1 MFTLNK
7 LTMKT
12 LLLILFPFL
21 SFGQYVTTWPELQ
34 AMKQANQLIVGQ
46 VYLMTD
52 LGKLEI
58 MAKSTNSFHE
68 VPYRRSRYALDYDEE
83 LFDFDN
89 KIITGIDNVAGV
101 ARCTN
106 SVWYLLNDAGHRP
119 YKLSHCSNN
128 LMVHY
133 GKTYDKVVSAS
144 TVLDETYSGSQLNIT
159 CGASVGL
166 SYITIFM
173 HKNVNGVKSQMT
185 LQESSIV
192 GSNLFI
198 FVKLIKFIQL

>member
-1 MFTLNK
+1 
-7 LTMKT
+7 MKT

-34 AMKQANQLIVGQ
+34 ATKQANQLTPGQ

-89 KIITGIDNVAGV
+89 KIIMGIDNVAGV
-101 ARCTN
+101 ARCSN
-106 SVWYLLNDAGHRP
+106 SVWSLLNDAGHKP

-173 HKNVNGVKSQMT
+173 HKNINGVKSQMT
-185 LQESSIV
+185 LQESSII

>member
-1 MFTLNK
+1 
-7 LTMKT
+7 MKT
-12 LLLILFPFL
+12 LILILFPFL
-21 SFGQYVTTWPELQ
+21 SFGQYITTWPELQ
-34 AMKQANQLIVGQ
+34 VMKQASQLTPGQ

-58 MAKSTNSFHE
+58 MAKSSNAFYE
-68 VPYRRSRYALDYDEE
+68 IPYRRSRYALDYDEE
-83 LFDFDN
+83 LFDFDT
-89 KIITGIDNVAGV
+89 KVITGIDNLAGV
-101 ARCTN
+101 ARCSN
-106 SVWYLLNDAGHRP
+106 SVWSLLNDLGHKP

-128 LMVHY
+128 LMIHY

-144 TVLDETYSGSQLNIT
+144 TVLDETYSGSQLNIS

-166 SYITIFM
+166 SYITIYL

-185 LQESSIV
+185 LQEASIN

-198 FVKLIKFIQL
+198 FVKMLKFIQL

>member
-1 MFTLNK
+1 
-7 LTMKT
+7 MKT
-12 LLLILFPFL
+12 LLLILFPFI
-21 SFGQYVTTWPELQ
+21 SFGQYVTTWNDLQ
-34 AMKQANQLIVGQ
+34 TMKQASQLTAGQ

-83 LFDFDN
+83 LFDFDT
-89 KIITGIDNVAGV
+89 KVITGIDNLAGV
-101 ARCTN
+101 ARCSN
-106 SVWYLLNDAGHRP
+106 SVWSLLNDLGHKP

-144 TVLDETYSGSQLNIT
+144 TVLDETYSASQLNVS

-166 SYITIFM
+166 SYITIYL

-185 LQESSIV
+185 LQESSIN

-198 FVKLIKFIQL
+198 FVKMLKFIQL

>member
-1 MFTLNK
+1 
-7 LTMKT
+7 MKT

-21 SFGQYVTTWPELQ
+21 SFGQYITTWPELQ
-34 AMKQANQLIVGQ
+34 VMKQENQLTPGQ

-83 LFDFDN
+83 LFDFDT
-89 KIITGIDNVAGV
+89 KIITGIDNLAGV
-101 ARCTN
+101 ARCSN
-106 SVWYLLNDAGHRP
+106 SVWSLLNDLGHKP

-144 TVLDETYSGSQLNIT
+144 TVLDETYSASQFNVS

-166 SYITIFM
+166 SYITIYL
-173 HKNVNGVKSQMT
+173 HKNINGVKSQMT
-185 LQESSIV
+185 LQEASIN

-198 FVKLIKFIQL
+198 FVKMLKFIQL

>member
-1 MFTLNK
+1 
-7 LTMKT
+7 MKT

-21 SFGQYVTTWPELQ
+21 SFGQYVTTWSDLQ
-34 AMKQANQLIVGQ
+34 AMKQANQLTPGQ

-83 LFDFDN
+83 LFDFDT
-89 KIITGIDNVAGV
+89 KIITGIDNLAGV
-101 ARCTN
+101 ARCSN
-106 SVWYLLNDAGHRP
+106 SVWSLLNDLGHKP

-144 TVLDETYSGSQLNIT
+144 TVLDETYSASQLNVT

-166 SYITIFM
+166 SYITIYL
-173 HKNVNGVKSQMT
+173 HKNVGGVKSQMT
-185 LQESSIV
+185 LQESSIN

-198 FVKLIKFIQL
+198 FVKMLKFIQL

>member
-1 MFTLNK
+1 
-7 LTMKT
+7 
-12 LLLILFPFL
+12 
-21 SFGQYVTTWPELQ
+21 
-34 AMKQANQLIVGQ
+34 MKQANQLTAGQ

-58 MAKSTNSFHE
+58 MAKSTNAFYE
-68 VPYRRSRYALDYDEE
+68 IPYRRSRFALDYDEE
-83 LFDFDN
+83 LFDFDT
-89 KIITGIDNVAGV
+89 KIITGIDNLAGV
-101 ARCTN
+101 ARCSN
-106 SVWYLLNDAGHRP
+106 SVWSLLNDLGHKP

-144 TVLDETYSGSQLNIT
+144 TVLDETYSASQLNVS

-166 SYITIFM
+166 SYITIYL
-173 HKNVNGVKSQMT
+173 HKNVGGVKSQMT
-185 LQESSIV
+185 LQESSIN

-198 FVKLIKFIQL
+198 FVKMLKFIQL

>member
-1 MFTLNK
+1 
-7 LTMKT
+7 
-12 LLLILFPFL
+12 
-21 SFGQYVTTWPELQ
+21 
-34 AMKQANQLIVGQ
+34 
-46 VYLMTD
+46 
-52 LGKLEI
+52 
-58 MAKSTNSFHE
+58 
-68 VPYRRSRYALDYDEE
+68 
-83 LFDFDN
+83 
-89 KIITGIDNVAGV
+89 
-101 ARCTN
+101 
-106 SVWYLLNDAGHRP
+106 
-119 YKLSHCSNN
+119 
-128 LMVHY
+128 MVHY

>member
-1 MFTLNK
+1 
-7 LTMKT
+7 MKT

-34 AMKQANQLIVGQ
+34 ATKQANQLTPGQ

-58 MAKSTNSFHE
+58 MARSTNSFHE

-101 ARCTN
+101 ARCSN
-106 SVWYLLNDAGHRP
+106 SVWSLLNDAGHKP

>member
-1 MFTLNK
+1 
-7 LTMKT
+7 
-12 LLLILFPFL
+12 
-21 SFGQYVTTWPELQ
+21 
-34 AMKQANQLIVGQ
+34 MKQASQLTAGQ

-58 MAKSTNSFHE
+58 MAKSTNAFYE
-68 VPYRRSRYALDYDEE
+68 IPYRRSRFALDYDEE
-83 LFDFDN
+83 LFDFDT
-89 KIITGIDNVAGV
+89 KIITGIDNIAGV
-101 ARCTN
+101 ARCSN
-106 SVWYLLNDAGHRP
+106 SVWSLLNDLGHKP

-144 TVLDETYSGSQLNIT
+144 TVLDETYSASQLNVT

-166 SYITIFM
+166 SYITIYL

-185 LQESSIV
+185 LQESSIN

-198 FVKLIKFIQL
+198 FVKMLKFIQL

>member
-1 MFTLNK
+1 
-7 LTMKT
+7 MKT
-12 LLLILFPFL
+12 LILILFPFL
-21 SFGQYVTTWPELQ
+21 SFGQYITTWPELQ
-34 AMKQANQLIVGQ
+34 AMKQANQLTPGQ

-101 ARCTN
+101 ARCSN
-106 SVWYLLNDAGHRP
+106 SVWSLLNDAGHKP

-159 CGASVGL
+159 LGASVGL

>member
-1 MFTLNK
+1 
-7 LTMKT
+7 MKT

-21 SFGQYVTTWPELQ
+21 SFGQYVTTWLDLQ
-34 AMKQANQLIVGQ
+34 TMKQANQLTPGQ

-68 VPYRRSRYALDYDEE
+68 IPYRRSRYALDYDEE
-83 LFDFDN
+83 LFDFDT
-89 KIITGIDNVAGV
+89 KIITGIDNLAGV
-101 ARCTN
+101 ARCSN
-106 SVWYLLNDAGHRP
+106 SVWSLLNDLGHKP

-144 TVLDETYSGSQLNIT
+144 TVLDETYSASQLNVS

-166 SYITIFM
+166 SYITIYL
-173 HKNVNGVKSQMT
+173 HKNVGGVKSQMT
-185 LQESSIV
+185 LQESSIN

-198 FVKLIKFIQL
+198 FVKMLKFIQL

>member
-1 MFTLNK
+1 
-7 LTMKT
+7 MKT
-12 LLLILFPFL
+12 LLLLLFPFL
-21 SFGQYVTTWPELQ
+21 SFGQYVTTWSDLQ
-34 AMKQANQLIVGQ
+34 TMKQANQLTPGQ

-58 MAKSTNSFHE
+58 MAKSTNSFYE
-68 VPYRRSRYALDYDEE
+68 IPYRRSRFALDYDEE
-83 LFDFDN
+83 LFDFDL
-89 KIITGIDNVAGV
+89 KIITGIDNLAGV
-101 ARCTN
+101 ARCSN
-106 SVWYLLNDAGHRP
+106 SVWSLLNDLGHKP

-144 TVLDETYSGSQLNIT
+144 TVLDETYSASQLNIT

-166 SYITIFM
+166 SYITIYL

-185 LQESSIV
+185 LQESSIN

-198 FVKLIKFIQL
+198 FVKMLKFIQL

>member
-1 MFTLNK
+1 
-7 LTMKT
+7 MKT
-12 LLLILFPFL
+12 LILILFPFL
-21 SFGQYVTTWPELQ
+21 SFGQYITTWPELQ
-34 AMKQANQLIVGQ
+34 ATKQANQLTVGQ

-101 ARCTN
+101 ARCSN
-106 SVWYLLNDAGHRP
+106 SVWSLLNDAGHRP

-185 LQESSIV
+185 LQESSII

>member
-1 MFTLNK
+1 
-7 LTMKT
+7 MKT
-12 LLLILFPFL
+12 LLLLLFPFI
-21 SFGQYVTTWPELQ
+21 SFGQYVTTWSDLQ
-34 AMKQANQLIVGQ
+34 AMKQANQLTAGQ

-58 MAKSTNSFHE
+58 MAKSTNAFYE
-68 VPYRRSRYALDYDEE
+68 IPYRRSRYALDYDEE
-83 LFDFDN
+83 LFDFDT
-89 KIITGIDNVAGV
+89 KIITGIDNLAGV
-101 ARCTN
+101 ARCSN
-106 SVWYLLNDAGHRP
+106 SVWSLLNDLGHKP

-144 TVLDETYSGSQLNIT
+144 TVLDETYSASQLNIS

-166 SYITIFM
+166 SYITIYL
-173 HKNVNGVKSQMT
+173 HKNIGGVKSQMT
-185 LQESSIV
+185 LQESSIN

-198 FVKLIKFIQL
+198 FVKMLKFIQL

>member
-1 MFTLNK
+1 
-7 LTMKT
+7 MKT

-21 SFGQYVTTWPELQ
+21 SFGQYITTWPELQ
-34 AMKQANQLIVGQ
+34 AMKQASQLTPGQ

-58 MAKSTNSFHE
+58 LAKSTNSFHE

-83 LFDFDN
+83 LFDFDT
-89 KIITGIDNVAGV
+89 KVITGIDNLAGV
-101 ARCTN
+101 ARCSN
-106 SVWYLLNDAGHRP
+106 SVWSLLNDLGHKP

-144 TVLDETYSGSQLNIT
+144 TVLDETYSGSQLNIS

-166 SYITIFM
+166 SYITIYL

-185 LQESSIV
+185 LQESSIN

-198 FVKLIKFIQL
+198 FVKMLKFIQL

>member
-1 MFTLNK
+1 
-7 LTMKT
+7 MKT

-34 AMKQANQLIVGQ
+34 AMKQANQLTPGQ

-101 ARCTN
+101 ARCSN
-106 SVWYLLNDAGHRP
+106 SVWSLLNDAGHKP

-173 HKNVNGVKSQMT
+173 HKNINGVKSQMT
-185 LQESSIV
+185 LQESSII

>member
-7 LTMKT
+7 LNMKT

-21 SFGQYVTTWPELQ
+21 SFGQYVTTWSDLQ
-34 AMKQANQLIVGQ
+34 TMKQASQLTPGQ

-68 VPYRRSRYALDYDEE
+68 IPYRRSRFALDYDEE
-83 LFDFDN
+83 LFDFDT
-89 KIITGIDNVAGV
+89 KIITGIDNLAGV
-101 ARCTN
+101 ARCSN
-106 SVWYLLNDAGHRP
+106 SVWSLLNDLGHKP

-128 LMVHY
+128 LMIHY

-166 SYITIFM
+166 SYITIYL

-185 LQESSIV
+185 LQESSIN

-198 FVKLIKFIQL
+198 FVKMLKFIQL

>member
-1 MFTLNK
+1 
-7 LTMKT
+7 MKT

-21 SFGQYVTTWPELQ
+21 SFGQYITTWPELQ
-34 AMKQANQLIVGQ
+34 VMKQTSQLTAGQ

-58 MAKSTNSFHE
+58 MAKSTNAFYE
-68 VPYRRSRYALDYDEE
+68 IPYRRSRYALDYDEE
-83 LFDFDN
+83 LFDFDT
-89 KIITGIDNVAGV
+89 KVITGIDNLAGV
-101 ARCTN
+101 ARCSN
-106 SVWYLLNDAGHRP
+106 SVWSLLNDLGHKP

-133 GKTYDKVVSAS
+133 GKTYDKVLSAS
-144 TVLDETYSGSQLNIT
+144 TVRDEAYSGSQLNIS

-166 SYITIFM
+166 SYITIYL

-185 LQESSIV
+185 LQESSIN

-198 FVKLIKFIQL
+198 FVKMLKFIQL

>member
-1 MFTLNK
+1 
-7 LTMKT
+7 MKT

-21 SFGQYVTTWPELQ
+21 SFGQYVTTWSDLQ
-34 AMKQANQLIVGQ
+34 AMKQASQLTAGQ

-68 VPYRRSRYALDYDEE
+68 IPYRRSRYALDYDEE
-83 LFDFDN
+83 LFDFDT
-89 KIITGIDNVAGV
+89 KIITGIDNLAGV
-101 ARCTN
+101 ARCSN
-106 SVWYLLNDAGHRP
+106 SVWSLLNDLGHKP

-144 TVLDETYSGSQLNIT
+144 TVLDETYSASQLNVS

-166 SYITIFM
+166 SYITIYL
-173 HKNVNGVKSQMT
+173 HKNIGGVKSQMT
-185 LQESSIV
+185 LQESSIN

-198 FVKLIKFIQL
+198 FVKMLKFIQL

>member
-1 MFTLNK
+1 
-7 LTMKT
+7 MKT
-12 LLLILFPFL
+12 LILILFPFL
-21 SFGQYVTTWPELQ
+21 SFGQYVTTWSDLQ
-34 AMKQANQLIVGQ
+34 TMKQANQLTPGQ

-58 MAKSTNSFHE
+58 MAKSNNAFYE
-68 VPYRRSRYALDYDEE
+68 IPYRRSRFALDYDEE
-83 LFDFDN
+83 LFDFDT
-89 KIITGIDNVAGV
+89 KIITGIDNLAGV
-101 ARCTN
+101 ARCSN
-106 SVWYLLNDAGHRP
+106 SVWSLLNDLGHKP

-144 TVLDETYSGSQLNIT
+144 TVLDETYSASQLNVT

-166 SYITIFM
+166 SYITIYL
-173 HKNVNGVKSQMT
+173 HKNVGGVKSQMT
-185 LQESSIV
+185 LQESSIN

-198 FVKLIKFIQL
+198 FVKMLKFIQL

>member
-1 MFTLNK
+1 
-7 LTMKT
+7 MKT

-21 SFGQYVTTWPELQ
+21 SFGQYITTWPELQ
-34 AMKQANQLIVGQ
+34 AMKQANQLTPGQ

-101 ARCTN
+101 ARCSN
-106 SVWYLLNDAGHRP
+106 SVWSLLNDAGHRP

-185 LQESSIV
+185 LQESSII

-198 FVKLIKFIQL
+198 FVKLIKIIQL

>member
-1 MFTLNK
+1 
-7 LTMKT
+7 MKT

-21 SFGQYVTTWPELQ
+21 SFGQYVTTWNDLQ
-34 AMKQANQLIVGQ
+34 TMKQANQLIVGQ

-58 MAKSTNSFHE
+58 MAKSNNAFYE
-68 VPYRRSRYALDYDEE
+68 IPYRRSRFALDYDEE
-83 LFDFDN
+83 LFDFDT
-89 KIITGIDNVAGV
+89 KIITGIDNLAGV
-101 ARCTN
+101 ARCSN
-106 SVWYLLNDAGHRP
+106 SVWSLLNDLGHKP

-144 TVLDETYSGSQLNIT
+144 TVLDETYSGSQLNVT

-166 SYITIFM
+166 SYITIYL
-173 HKNVNGVKSQMT
+173 HKNIGGVKSQMT
-185 LQESSIV
+185 LQESSIN

-198 FVKLIKFIQL
+198 FVKMLKFIQL

>member
-1 MFTLNK
+1 
-7 LTMKT
+7 MKT
-12 LLLILFPFL
+12 LLLLLFPFL
-21 SFGQYVTTWPELQ
+21 SFGQYVTTWSYLQ
-34 AMKQANQLIVGQ
+34 TMKQANQLTAGQ

-58 MAKSTNSFHE
+58 MAKSTNAFYE
-68 VPYRRSRYALDYDEE
+68 IPYRRSRYALDYDDE
-83 LFDFDN
+83 LFDFDT
-89 KIITGIDNVAGV
+89 KVITGIDNLAGV
-101 ARCTN
+101 ARCSN
-106 SVWYLLNDAGHRP
+106 SVWSLLNDLGHKP

-144 TVLDETYSGSQLNIT
+144 TVLDETYSASQLNIT

-166 SYITIFM
+166 SYITIYL
-173 HKNVNGVKSQMT
+173 HKNIGGVKSQMT
-185 LQESSIV
+185 LQEASIN

-198 FVKLIKFIQL
+198 FVKMLKFIQL

>member
-1 MFTLNK
+1 
-7 LTMKT
+7 MKT

-21 SFGQYVTTWPELQ
+21 SFGQYITTWPELQ
-34 AMKQANQLIVGQ
+34 VMKQASQLTAGQ

-58 MAKSTNSFHE
+58 MAKSTNAFYE
-68 VPYRRSRYALDYDEE
+68 IPYRRSRYALDYDEE
-83 LFDFDN
+83 LFDFDT
-89 KIITGIDNVAGV
+89 KIITGIDNLAGV
-101 ARCTN
+101 ARCSN
-106 SVWYLLNDAGHRP
+106 SVWSLLNDLGHKP

-144 TVLDETYSGSQLNIT
+144 TVLDETYSASHLNVT

-166 SYITIFM
+166 SYITIYL
-173 HKNVNGVKSQMT
+173 HKNVGGVKSQMT
-185 LQESSIV
+185 LQEASIN

-198 FVKLIKFIQL
+198 FVKMLKFIQL

>member
-1 MFTLNK
+1 
-7 LTMKT
+7 MKT

-21 SFGQYVTTWPELQ
+21 SFGQYVTTWSDLQ
-34 AMKQANQLIVGQ
+34 TMKQANQLTPGQ

-58 MAKSTNSFHE
+58 MAKSTNAFYE
-68 VPYRRSRYALDYDEE
+68 IPYRRSRYALDYDEE
-83 LFDFDN
+83 LFDFDT
-89 KIITGIDNVAGV
+89 KIITGIDNLAGV
-101 ARCTN
+101 ARCSN
-106 SVWYLLNDAGHRP
+106 SVWNLINDLGHKP

-144 TVLDETYSGSQLNIT
+144 TVLDETYSASQLNIT

-166 SYITIFM
+166 SYITIYL
-173 HKNVNGVKSQMT
+173 HKNIGGVKSQMT
-185 LQESSIV
+185 LQESSIN

-198 FVKLIKFIQL
+198 FVKMLKFIQL

>member
-1 MFTLNK
+1 
-7 LTMKT
+7 MKT
-12 LLLILFPFL
+12 LLLLLFPFL
-21 SFGQYVTTWPELQ
+21 SFGQYVTTWSYLQ
-34 AMKQANQLIVGQ
+34 TMKQANQLTAGQ

-58 MAKSTNSFHE
+58 MAKSNNAFYE
-68 VPYRRSRYALDYDEE
+68 IPYRRSRYALDYDEE
-83 LFDFDN
+83 LFDFDT
-89 KIITGIDNVAGV
+89 KVITGIDNLAGV
-101 ARCTN
+101 ARCSN
-106 SVWYLLNDAGHRP
+106 SVWSLLNDLGHKP

-144 TVLDETYSGSQLNIT
+144 TVLDETYSASQLNIT

-166 SYITIFM
+166 SYITIYL
-173 HKNVNGVKSQMT
+173 HKNIGGVKSQMT
-185 LQESSIV
+185 LQEASIN

-198 FVKLIKFIQL
+198 FVKMLKFIQL

>member
-1 MFTLNK
+1 
-7 LTMKT
+7 MKT
-12 LLLILFPFL
+12 LLLIIFPFL
-21 SFGQYVTTWPELQ
+21 SFGQYITTWPELQ
-34 AMKQANQLIVGQ
+34 VMKQANQLTPGQ
-46 VYLMTD
+46 VYLMSD

-68 VPYRRSRYALDYDEE
+68 IPYRRSRYALDYDEE
-83 LFDFDN
+83 LFDFDT
-89 KIITGIDNVAGV
+89 KIITGIDNLAGV
-101 ARCTN
+101 ARCSN
-106 SVWYLLNDAGHRP
+106 SVWNLINDLGHKP

-144 TVLDETYSGSQLNIT
+144 TVLDETYSASQLNIT

-166 SYITIFM
+166 SYITIYL
-173 HKNVNGVKSQMT
+173 HKNVGGVKSQMT
-185 LQESSIV
+185 LQESSIN

-198 FVKLIKFIQL
+198 FVKMLKFIQL

>member
-34 AMKQANQLIVGQ
+34 AMKQANQLTPGQ

-101 ARCTN
+101 ARCSN
-106 SVWYLLNDAGHRP
+106 SVWSLLNDLGHKP

-128 LMVHY
+128 LMIHY

-144 TVLDETYSGSQLNIT
+144 TVLDETYSASQLNIT

-166 SYITIFM
+166 SYITIYL

-185 LQESSIV
+185 LQESSIN

-198 FVKLIKFIQL
+198 FVKMLKFIQL

>member
-1 MFTLNK
+1 
-7 LTMKT
+7 MKT

-21 SFGQYVTTWPELQ
+21 SFGQYITTWPELQ
-34 AMKQANQLIVGQ
+34 VMKQASQLTPGQ

-52 LGKLEI
+52 LGKIEI

-83 LFDFDN
+83 LFDFDT
-89 KIITGIDNVAGV
+89 KIITGIDNLAGV
-101 ARCTN
+101 ARCSN
-106 SVWYLLNDAGHRP
+106 SVWSLLNDLGHKP

-144 TVLDETYSGSQLNIT
+144 TVLDETYSASQLNIT

-166 SYITIFM
+166 SYITIYL

-185 LQESSIV
+185 LQESSIN

-198 FVKLIKFIQL
+198 FVKMLKFIQL

>member
-1 MFTLNK
+1 
-7 LTMKT
+7 MKT

-34 AMKQANQLIVGQ
+34 AMKQANQLTPGQ

-58 MAKSTNSFHE
+58 MAKSTNAFHE

-101 ARCTN
+101 ARCSN
-106 SVWYLLNDAGHRP
+106 SVWSLLNDAGHKP

-128 LMVHY
+128 LMVY
-133 GKTYDKVVSAS
+133 YAKTYDKVISAS

-166 SYITIFM
+166 SYITVYL
-173 HKNVNGVKSQMT
+173 HKNVNGVKTQMT
-185 LQESSIV
+185 LQEASIA
-192 GSNLFI
+192 GANIFI
-198 FVKLIKFIQL
+198 FSKLLKFIQLWTG